1 MIRIICGIPRAG
13 KTALMTLFALQHMKG
28 RQAHQDLIKCKK
40 LLAPLNAGGFNYVP
54 PEDHL
59 VFADYTIT
67 AGAKGRITNYE
78 VNGFNLGLFNDK
90 PPTMFLPPNAQIYLD
105 EAQKYFNSRNKK
117 GIADFVSRFY
127 ELHGHYR
134 LNITC
139 TVQRPKLIDLNVR
152 ELAAEVLYVE
162 KLEHEQSGKRI
173 LLSRWTCSSFDN
185 VQSAIDY
192 IESGQHKEKRGDK
205 LEIEYAGNIF
215 RHYDSFAFFP
225 AFLNGN
231 YDSTFNLRHAVLTGY
246 TRDEI
251 MDFNDEHE
259 YIVPDTYYEK
269 K

>member
-40 LLAPLNAGGFNYVP
+40 LLAPLNAGGFNYTP
-54 PEDHL
+54 PADHL
-59 VFADYTIT
+59 VFADYTII
-67 AGAKGRITNYE
+67 AGAKGMITNYE
-78 VNGFNLGLFNDK
+78 VSGFYLGLFNDK
-90 PPTMFLPPNAQIYLD
+90 HPTMFLPPNSKIFLD
-105 EAQKYFNSRNKK
+105 EAQKYFNSRK
-117 GIADFVSRFY
+117 GIAAFVSRYY

-134 LNITC
+134 LDITC

-162 KLEHEQSGKRI
+162 KLDHEQSGKRI
-173 LLSRWTCSSFDN
+173 LSSQWTCSSFDN
-185 VQSAIDY
+185 TPSAIDY

-205 LEIEYAGNIF
+205 AVFEYDGNIF
-215 RHYDSFAFFP
+215 KHYDSFSFFP

-231 YDSTFNLRHAVLTGY
+231 EDSTFNLRHAVPTGY

-259 YIVPDTYYEK
+259 YSVPDTYYEK